1 MISVDHGKPASEN
14 YVHAGV
20 ILQVR
25 NQVRNSVEA
34 IAPNACTGVGRTA
47 NDPVPPAIEHPGIA
61 CPTLNTGNRTR
72 LQWPTRAEANTPTLP
87 KDLTGGKNPAPSA
100 PRTFF
105 AAGGQAN
112 GVIATSGQRLLPLE
126 KSNQNKRGT
135 RL

>member
-34 IAPNACTGVGRTA
+34 NAPRATRPVFEAIETNACTGVGRTA

-72 LQWPTRAEANTPTLP
+72 LQWPTRAEANTSPLP
-87 KDLTGGKNPAPSA
+87 NDLTGGKNTAASA

-105 AAGGQAN
+105 AAGGPTQ
-112 GVIATSGQRLLPLE
+112 
-126 KSNQNKRGT
+126 
-135 RL
+135 

>member
-34 IAPNACTGVGRTA
+34 NAPRATRPVFEAIETNTDGCGEAGRGAGRGPGGPPYDNGNCTGVGRTA

-61 CPTLNTGNRTR
+61 RRTLNTRN
-72 LQWPTRAEANTPTLP
+72 
-87 KDLTGGKNPAPSA
+87 
-100 PRTFF
+100 
-105 AAGGQAN
+105 
-112 GVIATSGQRLLPLE
+112 
-126 KSNQNKRGT
+126 
-135 RL
+135 